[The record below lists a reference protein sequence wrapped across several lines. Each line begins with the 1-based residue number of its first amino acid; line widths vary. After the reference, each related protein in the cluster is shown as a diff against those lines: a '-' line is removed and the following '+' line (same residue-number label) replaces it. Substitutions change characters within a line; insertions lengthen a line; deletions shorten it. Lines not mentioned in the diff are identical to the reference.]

1 MVGIVPLVY
10 PGTAPPTAAAL
21 PRFTLQQQGVRNSGA

>member
-10 PGTAPPTAAAL
+10 TGTAPPTAAAL
-21 PRFTLQQQGVRNSGA
+21 PRFTLPAAGS